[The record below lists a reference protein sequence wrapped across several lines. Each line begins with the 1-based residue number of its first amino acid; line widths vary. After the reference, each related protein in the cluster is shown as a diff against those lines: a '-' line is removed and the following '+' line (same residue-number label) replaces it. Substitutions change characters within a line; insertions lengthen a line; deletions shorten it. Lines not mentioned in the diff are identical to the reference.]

1 MSKTES
7 DRFGDPAIL
16 AALNERIKEL
26 DCLYQIGD
34 ISHQPDLEHREV
46 LSRIIS
52 IIPPAMQFPE
62 LATARLMIDGAS
74 ISSHPLVQGP
84 VQISAEIEVNFHKC
98 GLLEVFYQAQ
108 PDGTAPAFLPEEE
121 RLLTSI
127 ARQISLVIER
137 KSIEENNSKLQDQ
150 LRHADRLATIGQL
163 AAGIAHEIN
172 EPLTNILGF
181 AQLIDENEDIPDIV
195 HQDAKHI
202 VNATLHAREVIRK
215 LMLFSRQIPPNKTE
229 VDLNKLIVDGLYFLE
244 SRCERQEI
252 RIVKELDKA
261 NPTIVADPSQ
271 IHQVMVNLVVNSMQA
286 MPEGG
291 LITLGTQKQGNN
303 VLFYVSDNG
312 IGMSKEV
319 LEKIFIPFYT
329 TKDINQGTGLG
340 LSVVHGIITT
350 HKGKIEVDSSPGKGS
365 CFKIYFEVS
374 NA

>member
-1 MSKTES
+1 MTQKEIHS
-7 DRFGDPAIL
+7 DSAIL
-16 AALNERIKEL
+16 AALTERIKEL

-34 ISHQPDLEHREV
+34 ISHQPDLEYREV

-52 IIPPAMQFPE
+52 IIPPAMQYPG
-62 LATARLMIDGAS
+62 LATARLMIDGDS
-74 ISSHPLVQGP
+74 ISSHPVVQGP
-84 VQISAEIEVNFHKC
+84 VQISAEVEENFRKC
-98 GLLEVFYQAQ
+98 GLLEVFYQPQ
-108 PDGTAPAFLPEEE
+108 SDGSIPAFLPEEE

-181 AQLIDENEDIPDIV
+181 AQLIDENEDIPALV
-195 HQDAKHI
+195 HDDAKHI
-202 VNATLHAREVIRK
+202 INSTLHAREVIRK
-215 LMLFSRQIPPNKTE
+215 LMLFSRQVPPNKTE

-244 SRCERQEI
+244 SRCERQQISIE
-252 RIVKELDKA
+252 KELDKA

-286 MPEGG
+286 MPDGG
-291 LITLGTQKQGNN
+291 VITLGTKKQDKR
-303 VLFYVSDNG
+303 VLLYVADTGS
-312 IGMSKEV
+312 GMSKEV

-340 LSVVHGIITT
+340 LSVVHGIVTT
-350 HKGKIEVDSSPGKGS
+350 HNGKIEVDSSPGKGS
-365 CFKIYFEVS
+365 CFKIYFEVN